1 VPSTPR
7 TRLRGGVLFIP
18 AGTIHAAKNVGS
30 RKGAELA
37 TYVVDKRETAPHR
50 GQRSRFDVTRSAGGN
65 MRIVVLGGGF
75 GGVATVR
82 CLERLLRRRKDVEIT
97 LVSRENFFVLTPL
110 LFEAC
115 SGRLELRHCAQ
126 PIRAALQRA
135 RFIEATVESVD
146 VDAERQRVRAVAPDG
161 GVHDLPYD
169 HLVVALGASTN
180 DRLIPGSSNAL
191 TFKTMADALVLR
203 NHLIECLERADAAAD
218 AAKRRACLSV
228 VMIGGGLV
236 GTELVGELTAFADDV
251 LRFYPRIRRDE
262 VRFRLFEAGPRILP
276 EIDAT
281 LAATAARV
289 LQRRGVDIQVATPVR
304 SIEVER
310 VRLER
315 DTIDAGTIVLAAGI
329 VPSVIASAIPVV
341 RDQRGRIDV
350 DATMRSRSHPQVWAL
365 GDCAAI
371 PGPDGRPYPALA
383 QHAVREARH
392 LARNIR
398 AAIDGQVPSPFMFRS
413 LGTMASLGHTDA
425 VARAFGVRLTGF
437 IAWWLRRTY
446 YLFQMPRWDRR
457 LRIVL
462 DWTVALFFR
471 PDITRVELRVERE
484 QLTHARQLLE
494 RSSGDIGSARY
505 LQHLEYPSAPND

>member
-1 VPSTPR
+1 
-7 TRLRGGVLFIP
+7 
-18 AGTIHAAKNVGS
+18 
-30 RKGAELA
+30 
-37 TYVVDKRETAPHR
+37 
-50 GQRSRFDVTRSAGGN
+50 

-82 CLERLLRRRKDVEIT
+82 HLERVLRRRSDVEIT
-97 LVSRENFFVLTPL
+97 LVSRENFFMLTPL

-135 RFIEATVESVD
+135 RFIEATVQSVD
-146 VDAERQRVRAVAPDG
+146 VERQLVRAVAPEG
-161 GVHDLPYD
+161 GAYELPYD

-180 DRLIPGSSNAL
+180 DGLIPGSSNAL

-203 NHLIECLERADAAAD
+203 NHLIECFERADAAAD
-218 AAKRRACLSV
+218 AAERRECLTV
-228 VMIGGGLV
+228 VVIGGGLV
-236 GTELVGELTAFADDV
+236 GIELVGELTAFADDV

-262 VRFRLFEAGPRILP
+262 VRFRVFEAGPRILP

-289 LQRRGVDIQVATPVR
+289 LERRGVDIQVSTAVR
-304 SIEVER
+304 SIEAER
-310 VRLER
+310 VRLEN
-315 DTIDAGTIVLAAGI
+315 DTIDAGTIVLTAGI
-329 VPSVIASAIPVV
+329 VPSAVASAIPVL
-341 RDQRGRIDV
+341 RDQRGRIAV
-350 DATMRSRSHPQVWAL
+350 DATMRSRSHPQIWAL

-383 QHAVREARH
+383 QHAVREGRH
-392 LARNIR
+392 LANNIR
-398 AAIDGQVPSPFMFRS
+398 AALDGRAPSPFMFRS
-413 LGTMASLGHTDA
+413 LGTMASLGHTRA
-425 VARAFGVRLTGF
+425 VALVFGVRLTGF
-437 IAWWLRRTY
+437 VAWWLRRTY

-471 PDITRVELRVERE
+471 PDITRVDLRVERE
-484 QLTHARQLLE
+484 LVNQARQLVE
-494 RSSGDIGSARY
+494 RGRPARA
-505 LQHLEYPSAPND
+505 LRFGPTGE